1 MTTAT
6 INITP
11 DGIAIADG
19 PLVGGERVP
28 VSASGLD
35 LAEDAAL
42 ALVLRAQSPAATLA
56 TAELVRGDEGGTW
69 TGTLDTATRQAA
81 MFFATAAADEAR
93 TVVLEL
99 LDTATRDSL
108 ALLAAPLRN
117 SALLPSLSP
126 CSVEPIY
133 LGTPGPAGAAAT
145 VEVGDVTTL
154 PAGSPATVENVGTA
168 SAAVLAFGLPQ
179 GADGRFA
186 STTTYDTPDS
196 QGRLPAR
203 PGGLAAFRYSD
214 IPAAAAANP
223 VVQFSA
229 AASQTL
235 CAIAVRNVVGGAA
248 VTIWGRSVPYL
259 QGIRR
264 LYAVIDGAAGHAAL
278 LSEFVGY

>member
-11 DGIAIADG
+11 EGIAIADG

-28 VSASGLD
+28 VAVSGLD
-35 LAEDAAL
+35 LASGAAL
-42 ALVLRAQSPAATLA
+42 ALVLRAQSPAAELA
-56 TAELVRGDEGGTW
+56 TAELVRGDGDTW

-81 MFFATAAADEAR
+81 VFFATAAADEAR

-117 SALLPSLSP
+117 SALLPALSP
-126 CSVEPIY
+126 CAVSPVY

-145 VEVGDVTTL
+145 VEVGAVTTL
-154 PAGSPATVENVGTA
+154 PAGSPATVENVGTT
-168 SAAVLAFGLPQ
+168 SAAVLAFGIPR
-179 GADGRFA
+179 GADGRFVS
-186 STTTYDTPDS
+186 STSYDMPDS
-196 QGRLPAR
+196 QGRLLAR
-203 PGGLAAFRYSD
+203 PGGLAAFRHSD

-223 VVQFSA
+223 VVLFPA

-235 CAIAVRNVVGGAA
+235 CAVAVRNVAAGAGT
-248 VTIWGRSVPYL
+248 VSIWGRSVPYL
-259 QGIRR
+259 QSVKRI
-264 LYAVIDGAAGHAAL
+264 YAVLDAAGNASL
-278 LSEFVGY
+278 LSEFVGP